1 MNLKDLFKPLDERN
15 FDVWHI
21 KSLIT
26 TGMGVFTDGYDL
38 SSIGIVLT
46 TVLASL
52 GITSKSPSYTLWE
65 SLIAGSA
72 FIGAAIGAILF
83 GFLSTV
89 SYTHLTLP
97 TIYSV

>member
-1 MNLKDLFKPLDERN
+1 MNLKDVFKPLDERN

-46 TVLASL
+46 TVLASF
-52 GITSKSPSYTLWE
+52 GINSK
-65 SLIAGSA
+65 
-72 FIGAAIGAILF
+72 
-83 GFLSTV
+83 
-89 SYTHLTLP
+89 
-97 TIYSV
+97 